1 MAKRPNDQRQLDLL
15 SWERGEVIERFEE
28 RSVQAATMR
37 ARIARGVSVTLNE
50 SDLSRKEIAL
60 RMSEWLGE
68 KVTENMLNAYASES
82 RAEHS
87 ISYLRFLALVHATE
101 DPRLL
106 QVGAE
111 LIHHSVI
118 NDRYLPWVE
127 VGQLADKKDEID
139 RAFDSSRRQARKAMK

>member
-1 MAKRPNDQRQLDLL
+1 MAKRPVNDRQMDLL
-15 SWERGEVIERFEE
+15 SWERGEVIERFDE
-28 RSVQAATMR
+28 RTVQAATLR
-37 ARIARGVSVTLNE
+37 SRIAKGVAVTLNE
-50 SDLSRKEIAL
+50 SDKSRREIAAL
-60 RMSEWLGE
+60 MTEWLGE

-82 RAEHS
+82 RSEHS
-87 ISYLRFLALVHATE
+87 ISYLRVLALVHATE

-111 LIHHSVI
+111 LISHSII

>member
-1 MAKRPNDQRQLDLL
+1 MAKRRSNDQQLDLL

-28 RSVQAATMR
+28 RAVQASTMR
-37 ARIARGVSVTLNE
+37 SRIARGVSVTLNE
-50 SDLSRKEIAL
+50 CPMSRREVAK
-60 RMSEWLGE
+60 RMSDWLGE
-68 KVTENMLNAYASES
+68 KVTENMLNAYASEA
-82 RAEHS
+82 REEHS

-111 LIHHSVI
+111 LIGHSVI
-118 NDRYLPWVE
+118 SDRYLPWVE

-139 RAFDSSRRQARKAMK
+139 RAFDSSRRQARKAMR